1 MRKVL
6 LGSALCITVVLWAQA
21 QGNKTTVNLLLK
33 PTKNMDS
40 TKMHIE
46 IWSDV
51 MCPFCYIG
59 KRKFETAL
67 AQFKH
72 KEQLHIE
79 WKSFQLSPDMKTDTT
94 INAYQS
100 LAKHR
105 GVSVDEAKD
114 MTNYVTEIA
123 SKVGLKFNF
132 DKAITAN
139 SFNAHRLGHYAKTF
153 NKQNEVEEKLF
164 SAYFVEGKNVDDI
177 ATLVAIGVSVGLDAT
192 ALQVMLAS
200 DIYTNEVRQDIYEA
214 QQVGVRG
221 VPFFAVNKKYAIS
234 GAQESSV
241 ILSTLEKAFAE
252 WQKQQVSAPLKVVEG
267 AVCTPNGECK

>member
-1 MRKVL
+1 
-6 LGSALCITVVLWAQA
+6 
-21 QGNKTTVNLLLK
+21 
-33 PTKNMDS
+33 
-40 TKMHIE
+40 MHIE

-72 KEQLHIE
+72 KDQLLIE

-100 LAKHR
+100 LAKHK
-105 GVSVDEAKD
+105 GVSVDEAKN

-164 SAYFVEGKNVDDI
+164 SAYFVEGKNIDDV
-177 ATLVAIGVSVGLDAT
+177 ATLVTIGAAVGLDAN
-192 ALQVMLAS
+192 AVQAMLVS
-200 DIYTNEVRQDIYEA
+200 DAYTNEVHQDIYEA
-214 QQVGVRG
+214 QQIGVSG
-221 VPFFAVNKKYAIS
+221 VPFFALNKKYAIS
-234 GAQESSV
+234 GAQESSI
-241 ILSTLEKAFAE
+241 ILSTLEKAFDE
-252 WQKQQVSAPLKVVEG
+252 WQKQHVSTPLKVVEG
-267 AVCTPNGECK
+267 AVCKPNGECK